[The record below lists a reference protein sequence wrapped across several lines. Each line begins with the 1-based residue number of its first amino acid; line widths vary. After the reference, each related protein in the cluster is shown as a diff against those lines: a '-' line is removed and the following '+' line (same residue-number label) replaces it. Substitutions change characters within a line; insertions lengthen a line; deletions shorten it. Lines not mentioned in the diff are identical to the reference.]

1 MKGFFTKNESLIGST
16 ELLTN
21 MNGGMLM
28 KSASVVQLLKIG
40 HFLFQKQGL
49 LKKIVAVKHDF
60 FEDEINAIL
69 QMVLIHTGIVRMKGN
84 HIYIV
89 NTDHYE
95 HIAMMFLNY
104 CNNHISEEEMIDVMN
119 LLKMDVVQV
128 IKGTQANSVD
138 SYLLHE
144 LKKLLQIK
152 RSKLGKFFDS
162 ISLFIRAEMR
172 LILLEIDEL
181 TAN

>member
-1 MKGFFTKNESLIGST
+1 
-16 ELLTN
+16 
-21 MNGGMLM
+21 MLM

-69 QMVLIHTGIVRMKGN
+69 QMVLIHMGIVCVKGN

-95 HIAMMFLNY
+95 HISMMFLHY
-104 CNNHISEEEMIDVMN
+104 CNDTISEEEMIDVMN
-119 LLKMDVVQV
+119 MLKLDVVQV
-128 IKGTQANSVD
+128 IIGDEAKSMDA
-138 SYLLHE
+138 YLLLE
-144 LKKLLQIK
+144 LKKLLQKK
-152 RSKLGKFFDS
+152 RRKLAKLFDS
-162 ISLFIRAEMR
+162 VSLFIRAEMR

-181 TAN
+181 TTN

>member
-1 MKGFFTKNESLIGST
+1 MKGIFPKCKSLKEVK
-16 ELLTN
+16 ELLTT

-28 KSASVVQLLKIG
+28 KSASVVQLLKIA

-49 LKKIVAVKHDF
+49 LKNIVAVKHDF

-69 QMVLIHTGIVRMKGN
+69 QMVLIHTGIVRVKGN

-95 HIAMMFLNY
+95 HLSKMFINY
-104 CNNHISEEEMIDVMN
+104 CHNHISEEEMIDVMN
-119 LLKMDVVQV
+119 LLKLDDAQV
-128 IKGTQANSVD
+128 IKDTKAKSVD
-138 SYLLHE
+138 SYLLLE
-144 LKKLLQIK
+144 LKKLLQLK
-152 RSKLGKFFDS
+152 RSKLGKFLDS